1 MDIRSYM
8 QVEMWSLI
16 LWVFITTGSELT
28 HLIVL
33 QIRTFL
39 IRNGLKNLFDDGVAD
54 YKTYFTR
61 YTFNVMFHSYSS
73 NHLCFL
79 GYP

>member
-1 MDIRSYM
+1 MDVRSNM
-8 QVEMWSLI
+8 KVEMQSIMW
-16 LWVFITTGSELT
+16 WVFITTGSQLT

-39 IRNGLKNLFDDGVAD
+39 IRNGLKNLFDNGVAD

-61 YTFNVMFHSYSS
+61 YSFNVMLHSYSS

>member
-1 MDIRSYM
+1 MDVKSNM
-8 QVEMWSLI
+8 KVEMQSLM
-16 LWVFITTGSELT
+16 LWVFITTGSQWS

-39 IRNGLKNLFDDGVAD
+39 IRNGLKNLFDNGVAD

-61 YTFNVMFHSYSS
+61 YSFNVMFHSYSS